1 MQFTRASVRW
11 FHFLQLW
18 CGNGYRKISHH
29 LPAKISTVRVR
40 LHRGASPCRAG
51 SSHIARCHQPGGG
64 HASLKMEAPWH
75 PMTLTCHS
83 SNCVYDVFMMYHW
96 DSLRFI
102 EYRRNVR
109 SWSSSPWKVGLLRVV
124 PLGILLVDWHNHKCH
139 TPVRQWSNVEMRR
152 DIGEGSCGDFEVIS
166 VRQRRRHVKI
176 FHAYRLPP
184 LSAVRYLS
192 GLPLKARVYH
202 CLPRLFRRF
211 PDVGAGLA
219 QVMFTTNSSDDLWST
234 RSSKVKTVSVGLFWI
249 SVKKGHGLLY
259 LENISST
266 GADVPGIET
275 LAMAAMDCA
284 LTPVWELSVQGK
296 FDWVCK

>member
-83 SNCVYDVFMMYHW
+83 SNWVYDVFMMYHW

-124 PLGILLVDWHNHKCH
+124 PLSILLVDWHNHKCH
-139 TPVRQWSNVEMRR
+139 TPVKDNDQ
-152 DIGEGSCGDFEVIS
+152 
-166 VRQRRRHVKI
+166 
-176 FHAYRLPP
+176 
-184 LSAVRYLS
+184 
-192 GLPLKARVYH
+192 
-202 CLPRLFRRF
+202 
-211 PDVGAGLA
+211 
-219 QVMFTTNSSDDLWST
+219 T
-234 RSSKVKTVSVGLFWI
+234 
-249 SVKKGHGLLY
+249 
-259 LENISST
+259 
-266 GADVPGIET
+266 
-275 LAMAAMDCA
+275 
-284 LTPVWELSVQGK
+284 
-296 FDWVCK
+296 